1 MFFGLWKKAGSR
13 GKKIAEGLDFDR
25 VPEFV
30 LKHEKWTAFVT
41 RMAVHCGDL
50 PSQDGS
56 GTLVTGAVA
65 AGCRAMAALDHRR
78 GWEYLVDRGP
88 DESMQHYKARVR
100 LGLFFAGCLAYL
112 VPVLCRVEVTVEGV
126 PWFPCEES
134 FTCFWRK
141 WGVRTRGK
149 SKGKASEIKVAWECR
164 ALTAS
169 EILVL
174 ASFFFTCQEVRY
186 VWPAVARGV
195 LDYILPSEYGVFDMM
210 MSEARR
216 DGIDEAVLPQDEA
229 VLPQLVE
236 GGDAKWS

>member
-13 GKKIAEGLDFDR
+13 RSKIAEGLDFDR
-25 VPEFV
+25 VPEF
-30 LKHEKWTAFVT
+30 LLEHEKWTPFVT

-50 PSQDGS
+50 PSPDGS
-56 GTLVTGAVA
+56 GMLVTGSVA
-65 AGCRAMAALDHRR
+65 AGCGAMAALDRSRR
-78 GWEYLVDRGP
+78 WEYLVDRGP
-88 DESMQHYKARVR
+88 DESMQHCKARLR

-112 VPVLCRVEVTVEGV
+112 VPLLCRVEVTVEGV
-126 PWFPCEES
+126 PWLPGEES

-141 WGVRTRGK
+141 WGVRTRGR
-149 SKGKASEIKVAWECR
+149 SKGKASEIKMAWGNG
-164 ALTAS
+164 APAAS

-195 LDYILPSEYGVFDMM
+195 LDYILPDEFGDFDVM

-216 DGIDEAVLPQDEA
+216 DGIDEAVLPQ
-229 VLPQLVE
+229 LVE
-236 GGDAKWS
+236 GGG

>member
-25 VPEFV
+25 VPDFV
-30 LKHEKWTAFVT
+30 LKHEKWTPFVT
-41 RMAVHCGDL
+41 RMAVHCGEL
-50 PSQDGS
+50 PAPDGT
-56 GTLVTGAVA
+56 GTLVTGSVA
-65 AGCRAMAALDHRR
+65 AGCRAMAALDRSRR
-78 GWEYLVDRGP
+78 WEYLVDRGP
-88 DESMQHYKARVR
+88 DESMQHYRARVR

-126 PWFPCEES
+126 PWLPGEES

-149 SKGKASEIKVAWECR
+149 SKGEASEIKMAWGNG
-164 ALTAS
+164 APAPS

-195 LDYILPSEYGVFDMM
+195 LDFIMPSEYGVFDMM
-210 MSEARR
+210 LSEDRR
-216 DGIDEAVLPQDEA
+216 DSDEEAAVPL
-229 VLPQLVE
+229 LVE

>member
-1 MFFGLWKKAGSR
+1 MDMFFGLWKKAGSR
-13 GKKIAEGLDFDR
+13 RRKIAEGLDFDR

-30 LKHEKWTAFVT
+30 LKHEKWTPFVT
-41 RMAVHCGDL
+41 RMAVHCGEL
-50 PSQDGS
+50 PSPDGS
-56 GTLVTGAVA
+56 ETLVTASVA
-65 AGCRAMAALDHRR
+65 AGCRAMAALGRSRR
-78 GWEYLVDRGP
+78 WEYLVARGP

-112 VPVLCRVEVTVEGV
+112 VPLLCRVEVTVEGV

-141 WGVRTRGK
+141 WGVLTRGK
-149 SKGKASEIKVAWECR
+149 SKGKASEIKVAWEYR

-174 ASFFFTCQEVRY
+174 ASFFFTCQEARY

-210 MSEARR
+210 MSE
-216 DGIDEAVLPQDEA
+216 DPLDSDEEAAVPL
-229 VLPQLVE
+229 LVE